1 MRRSETPRAKR
12 LSDALLREVSM
23 ILLEEVKDPRLEL
36 VSISGVR
43 LNKDLSIAE
52 VLFTH
57 SGGAEKREEVQKG
70 LDAARGFIRTQLGKR
85 LNMRRTP
92 ELRFVWDE
100 FLEVMVYGRTGG
112 PEGPDHTDDP
122 GE

>member
-12 LSDALLREVSM
+12 LSDAILREVSM
-23 ILLEEVKDPRLEL
+23 ILIEEVKDPRLDL

-57 SGGAEKREEVQKG
+57 GGGPEKRQDVQKG
-70 LDAARGFIRTQLGKR
+70 LDAAKGFIRTQLGHR

-92 ELRFVWDE
+92 ELRFIWDD

-112 PEGPDHTDDP
+112 SQDPDHSDD
-122 GE
+122 

>member
-12 LSDALLREVSM
+12 LSDAILREVSL
-23 ILLEEVKDPRLEL
+23 ILLQEIKDPRLEL

-43 LNKDLSIAE
+43 LNRDMSIAE

-57 SGGAEKREEVQKG
+57 GGGAEKREEVQKG

-85 LNMRRTP
+85 LNLRRTP
-92 ELRFVWDE
+92 ELRFIWDE
-100 FLEVMVYGRTGG
+100 FLEVMVYGRAGG
-112 PEGPDHTDDP
+112 PEDPDHPDDS

>member
-12 LSDALLREVSM
+12 LSDAILREVSL
-23 ILLEEVKDPRLEL
+23 ILLEEIKDPRLEL

-43 LNKDLSIAE
+43 LNKDMSIAE

-57 SGGAEKREEVQKG
+57 GGGQEKREEVQKG
-70 LDAARGFIRTQLGKR
+70 LDTARGFIRTQLGKR
-85 LNMRRTP
+85 LNLRRTP
-92 ELRFVWDE
+92 ELRFMWDE
-100 FLEVMVYGRTGG
+100 FLEVMVYGRSGG
-112 PEGPDHTDDP
+112 PESPDHTDDS